1 MYFPMQTFCAPRAP
15 PINGHPNLCSWGD
28 SVSSPRATAIPM
40 KTIQLSMIYAYE
52 MGLSSSCGT
61 GISAS
66 YSGVTDMA
74 SRHPTIVHAMADNS
88 SVVGRSNKMTRVT
101 KRLMIMD
108 VDPKTP
114 TVDGGSHVKAIKSS
128 VEALAERNMAI
139 INNGRQNTGH
149 VRGMA
154 RFLFL
159 VLGSW

>member
-1 MYFPMQTFCAPRAP
+1 
-15 PINGHPNLCSWGD
+15 
-28 SVSSPRATAIPM
+28 M
-40 KTIQLSMIYAYE
+40 KASQLSMIYAYE

-74 SRHPTIVHAMADNS
+74 SRHPAIVHAMAVHS
-88 SVVGRSNKMTRVT
+88 SVFGRSNKMTRVT

-114 TVDGGSHVKAIKSS
+114 TVAGGNHVKAIKSS
-128 VEALAERNMAI
+128 VEAAAERNIAI

-149 VRGMA
+149 FRGVV